1 MRGPPH
7 DSAPEVRYAVGAMNP
22 SPTDLRGKTVVIT
35 GANQGIGKAAAMAL
49 GRRGARLLLVCR
61 SPDKSRDAVQELR
74 DAGVA
79 EVELV
84 LADVSSLSELARVGK
99 ALHEMTD
106 RVDVLLN
113 NAGMLVTS
121 RRASADGY
129 ELTFA
134 TNHLAYFV
142 LTHHLRDL
150 LAKAPAARVVN
161 VASDGHYFGRVDFD
175 NLQRARGFYNPWLV
189 YCDSKLMN
197 VLFTLELARRLE
209 GTGITANVLHP
220 GVVGSNF
227 GKTDGGLTARFVAL
241 GRPFMLSPEEGA
253 ATSVYL
259 SADPAVEGVSGKY
272 FAKCRPKTPARAARN
287 AELARTL
294 WEVSEELAGLKGG
307 VSAS

>member
-1 MRGPPH
+1 MSQTTG
-7 DSAPEVRYAVGAMNP
+7 
-22 SPTDLRGKTVVIT
+22 DLAGKTIVIT

-61 SPDKSRDAVQELR
+61 SPDKSRAAVEDLR
-74 DAGVA
+74 AAGVA

-84 LADVSSLSELARVGK
+84 LADVSSLTDLARVRDT
-99 ALHEMTD
+99 LHSMTD

-121 RRASADGY
+121 RRQSADGF

-161 VASDGHYFGRVDFD
+161 VSSDGHYFGSINFD
-175 NLQRARGFYNPWLV
+175 NLQRQRGFYNPWTV

-209 GTGITANVLHP
+209 GTGITANCLHP

-227 GKTDGGLTARFVAL
+227 GKTDGGLTSAFVAL
-241 GRPFMLSPEEGA
+241 GRPFMLTPEQGA
-253 ATSVYL
+253 ATSVFL
-259 SADPAVEGVSGKY
+259 AADPSVAQDTGKY
-272 FAKCRPKTPARAARN
+272 FAKCRVRTPSRAARN
-287 AELARTL
+287 ADLARTL
-294 WEVSEELAGLKGG
+294 WEVTEELAGLRGG
-307 VSAS
+307 VSASSQP